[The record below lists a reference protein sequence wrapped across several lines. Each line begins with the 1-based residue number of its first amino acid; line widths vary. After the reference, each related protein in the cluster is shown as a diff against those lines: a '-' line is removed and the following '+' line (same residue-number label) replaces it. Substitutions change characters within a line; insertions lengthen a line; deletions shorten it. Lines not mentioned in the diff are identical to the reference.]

1 MPLFLLN
8 TYNCQCLELQT
19 DHPDVNSSEPHRNMC
34 FFQEQNVWIPFKAR
48 LLNPAPLYLHKFSMH
63 EKSFQWPPQVL
74 TPTLKVLTTKQIP
87 CYWISSVS
95 RWEKKNT
102 RWESRLNQRE
112 GRLLVIT
119 TSCERARAPT
129 MLIKLHK
136 YFTNIKW
143 NAMYSCQETGKWP
156 ELPDSCSC
164 CNFVQFTNWHTE
176 SEAQDYWDLRDG
188 WEQST
193 GKRST
198 SVNFRAVKVA
208 ETYTGSKRPL
218 KANFSPEIF
227 SHLSSKLLQKTKYGV
242 ADHLQDL
249 HRQEFPQVQH
259 NIDGICENGSL
270 RNEGEFL
277 MLTVSQISK
286 AVLVLLNILE
296 GKKWL

>member
-19 DHPDVNSSEPHRNMC
+19 DQPDVNNSEPHRNMC
-34 FFQEQNVWIPFKAR
+34 FLQEQNVWIPFKAW
-48 LLNPAPLYLHKFSMH
+48 LLNPAPLYLHK
-63 EKSFQWPPQVL
+63 SFQWLPQVL
-74 TPTLKVLTTKQIP
+74 TPTLILLTTKQIP
-87 CYWISSVS
+87 CYWILSVS

-112 GRLLVIT
+112 SRLLVIP

-143 NAMYSCQETGKWP
+143 NAMYSCQETGKWS

-164 CNFVQFTNWHTE
+164 CNFVQFANWHAE
-176 SEAQDYWDLRDG
+176 SEAQDYWDLWDS
-188 WEQST
+188 QDKST
-193 GKRST
+193 AQRST
-198 SVNFRAVKVA
+198 SVNFRAVKTA
-208 ETYTGSKRPL
+208 EIYTESKSPL

-227 SHLSSKLLQKTKYGV
+227 SHLSGKLLQKTKYGV
-242 ADHLQDL
+242 ADSFQDL
-249 HRQEFPQVQH
+249 HRQGFPQVQH
-259 NIDGICENGSL
+259 NTDGICENGLL
-270 RNEGEFL
+270 RNEGQLL

-286 AVLVLLNILE
+286 AILVLLNILE
-296 GKKWL
+296 GKKRL